1 MLNYLQFRYNLWY
14 NCYFNPYEIN
24 LYNVINKLTK
34 MKSIGINYF
43 GKYPTAKNWIN
54 MNEELFA
61 KVPEAKK
68 EYLQGQHQQD
78 YIVRQVIDD
87 IRIIC
92 DKCVTKDYEIC
103 NAHFQSYFIQRSYHL
118 EQYPDEVINIVTR
131 DICNHKDKT

>member
-1 MLNYLQFRYNLWY
+1 
-14 NCYFNPYEIN
+14 
-24 LYNVINKLTK
+24 
-34 MKSIGINYF
+34 
-43 GKYPTAKNWIN
+43 

-68 EYLQGQHQQD
+68 EYLQGQQQQD
-78 YIVRQVIDD
+78 YIVRQVIED

-103 NAHFQSYFIQRSYHL
+103 KSRFQSYYIEHSYHV

-131 DICNHKDKT
+131 DICNHKDQT